1 MVSKQARHCKSRSS
15 EIFFQVSSWDG
26 SSKLGKSCHW
36 IGGRQLR
43 ACSISEALSGTCR
56 QQWARALCGAKGVQ
70 GRLGSLTSWP
80 KKWKAFKTQN
90 KFRRDSVFL
99 KNVVLKYP
107 LLRCWKETVEGKL
120 FRINQQGKS
129 DTLKLVC
136 ALCMCVCACTLS
148 RVWLFVTSWTVVRQA
163 PLSMGFSRQEYRNRG
178 PFPTPGDLP
187 NSGIESV
194 SPALQVD
201 SLPPAPPGNA
211 NYFLPCRVFFISQ
224 SILKYPS

>member
-1 MVSKQARHCKSRSS
+1 M
-15 EIFFQVSSWDG
+15 
-26 SSKLGKSCHW
+26 
-36 IGGRQLR
+36 
-43 ACSISEALSGTCR
+43 
-56 QQWARALCGAKGVQ
+56 
-70 GRLGSLTSWP
+70 
-80 KKWKAFKTQN
+80 
-90 KFRRDSVFL
+90 
-99 KNVVLKYP
+99 
-107 LLRCWKETVEGKL
+107 EGKL

-136 ALCMCVCACTLS
+136 ALCMCVCVCVCMHSQSCLT
-148 RVWLFVTSWTVVRQA
+148 FVMLWTVAHQA
-163 PLSMGFSRQEYRNRG
+163 PLSMGFSRKQYRSEL